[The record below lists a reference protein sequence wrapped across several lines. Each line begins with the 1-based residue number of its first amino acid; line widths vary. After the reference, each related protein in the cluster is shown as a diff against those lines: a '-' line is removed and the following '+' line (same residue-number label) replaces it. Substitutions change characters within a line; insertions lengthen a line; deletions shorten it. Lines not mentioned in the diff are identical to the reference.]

1 MIKDIL
7 SDILLASKES
17 PANLYERLIKERLQL
32 ALKSYYSDLT
42 SKFNTYLDEAD
53 KNLIRTVKKLNK

>member
-7 SDILLASKES
+7 NDILLASKGS

>member
-7 SDILLASKES
+7 NDILLASKES
-17 PANLYERLIKERLQL
+17 PTNLYERLIKERLQL

>member
-7 SDILLASKES
+7 NDILLASKES
-17 PANLYERLIKERLQL
+17 SANLYERLIKERLQL

>member
-7 SDILLASKES
+7 NDILLASKES

>member
-42 SKFNTYLDEAD
+42 SKFNAYLDEAD

>member
-7 SDILLASKES
+7 NDILLASKES

-42 SKFNTYLDEAD
+42 LKFNTYLDEAD

>member
-1 MIKDIL
+1 MIKDVLI
-7 SDILLASKES
+7 DILLASKES

>member
-7 SDILLASKES
+7 NGILLASKES